1 MQIWQL
7 NMLFCTHL
15 FCTILRTNLC
25 FSVYNKSTQTVST
38 AIVIDG
44 GGGGC
49 REVHKVVGFIYPL
62 PCLRFFASRRS
73 TVVPLYICTCSPKH
87 VGQYISVNV
96 KSVWVV
102 VSLSYTLF
110 QFHMKSSSKSTAA
123 TRTADNPVDSRD
135 PDTRPPLPA
144 RGRVSPDTPPPPLP
158 PGSCFWPPRH
168 THHLSNYSRPMP
180 TKARPEMKAIGTDRF
195 VAPRHHVSTIR
206 QGCRLE

>member
-1 MQIWQL
+1 
-7 NMLFCTHL
+7 MLFGTHL
-15 FCTILRTNLC
+15 FCNILRTDLC

-38 AIVIDG
+38 AISMGEG
-44 GGGGC
+44 GGAG
-49 REVHKVVGFIYPL
+49 RYTRLWASFIPYPAYDF
-62 PCLRFFASRRS
+62 LRPAGR
-73 TVVPLYICTCSPKH
+73 LICTCSPKQ

-96 KSVWVV
+96 KSVWIV

-110 QFHMKSSSKSTAA
+110 QFHMMSSSRSTAA

-135 PDTRPPLPA
+135 PDTRPPPPA
-144 RGRVSPDTPPPPLP
+144 RGRGSPDTPPPPLP
-158 PGSCFWPPRH
+158 PGFCFWPPRR

-195 VAPRHHVSTIR
+195 TAPRHHVSTIR

>member
-1 MQIWQL
+1 M
-7 NMLFCTHL
+7 
-15 FCTILRTNLC
+15 
-25 FSVYNKSTQTVST
+25 
-38 AIVIDG
+38 G
-44 GGGGC
+44 EGEGGC

-73 TVVPLYICTCSPKH
+73 TVVPLYICTCSPKQ

-96 KSVWVV
+96 KSVWVCCYVV

-110 QFHMKSSSKSTAA
+110 QFHMKSSSRSTAA

-135 PDTRPPLPA
+135 PDTRPPPPA
-144 RGRVSPDTPPPPLP
+144 RGRGSPDTPPPPLP
-158 PGSCFWPPRH
+158 PGSCFWPPRR